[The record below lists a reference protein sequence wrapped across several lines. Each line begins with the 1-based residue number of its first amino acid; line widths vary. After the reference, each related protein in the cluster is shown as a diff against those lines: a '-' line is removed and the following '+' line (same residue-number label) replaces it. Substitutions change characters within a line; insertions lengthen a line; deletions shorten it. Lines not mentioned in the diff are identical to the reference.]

1 MNPDRKPSYDA
12 KGVFLY
18 LEENRVPGLSD
29 RKTYLQ
35 PQATT
40 YAAEYDCKIVYSP
53 QPLKIEAPHATVKP
67 FDDRQ
72 VTPPTVRR
80 DPSLQ
85 TTVGPVFAPNIQA
98 QAPPRFPGGNVLQ
111 DNDTWAPQY
120 REASKPV
127 NYYGPQRSISGASNQ
142 PYYANTKVARPY
154 AMSESANTP
163 KAMGEDP
170 VPSLPDHLNI
180 KVTDNYNEVFFKIKR
195 NTHMSK
201 LMNAFCDK
209 QGKSVNSC
217 RFLFDGQRVHPDDTP
232 EKVCSLFS
240 RCPAL
245 S

>member
-1 MNPDRKPSYDA
+1 
-12 KGVFLY
+12 VCLY
-18 LEENRVPGLSD
+18 REENRVPGLSD
-29 RKTYLQ
+29 CKTYIQ

-40 YAAEYDCKIVYSP
+40 YAAEYDCKIVNSL
-53 QPLKIEAPHATVKP
+53 QPLRIEAPRATVNP

-72 VTPPTVRR
+72 VTPTVSR

-85 TTVGPVFAPNIQA
+85 TQVAPVFAPNIQA

-111 DNDTWAPQY
+111 DNDTWAPQH
-120 REASKPV
+120 RE
-127 NYYGPQRSISGASNQ
+127 ASNQ
-142 PYYANTKVARPY
+142 PYYANTQVARPN

-163 KAMGEDP
+163 KAMGDDS
-170 VPSLPDHLNI
+170 VPNLPDHLNI

-232 EKVCSLFS
+232 EKLDMMDGDQLEVHQEQLGGS
-240 RCPAL
+240 
-245 S
+245 